1 MNIIGK
7 KKRTFDSIV
16 APLTKIEADLSSYVQ
31 EQENAVINLQ
41 EEKRV
46 IDGNIKTAQTEKAK
60 SAHTITKIAE
70 LLGSDFLDENEKV
83 TDEDETVTD
92 KSQP

>member
-1 MNIIGK
+1 MNLIGK
-7 KKRTFDSIV
+7 KHRTFDSIV
-16 APLTKIEADLSSYVQ
+16 APLTKIEADLSSYVG
-31 EQENAVINLQ
+31 EQERKVINL
-41 EEKRV
+41 EDEKRI
-46 IDGNIKTAQTEKAK
+46 IDGSIKVAKTEKAK

-70 LLGSDFLDENEKV
+70 LLGSDFLDETV